1 MPVNNLS
8 QPSLYPMSSPVSHQ
22 SLWETAKNELR
33 NLFSRPDYDTWI
45 STLNPITITD
55 GNVLLLEAPTV
66 LAEAW
71 VNSNYTE
78 VIRHQLTLVAGRN
91 MDFRLTAVSGST
103 REDAAEVVAPV
114 RASTRQS
121 AVAPAPAIKATNT
134 FENFIVGPENEMAH
148 GAALAVAK
156 DPGCNYNPLFI
167 HGPTGLGKTHLM
179 HAIAHSVY
187 AANPRARIAYI
198 SSETFTNEFIQALQ
212 TNSINAFRRRYRE
225 LDLLLID
232 DIHFLAGKD
241 TTQEEFFHTFNELHN
256 NHKQV
261 VLTSDRPASEIAK
274 LSERLVSRFQW
285 GMVASIQAPGLETR
299 IAILRKKASS
309 RGLELAP
316 EIAEFIASRIAR
328 NVRNLEGAI
337 TRIFG
342 LTGMTRK
349 PLELTQV
356 EKLLHD
362 ILVEEASHTLTSEVI
377 QRKVAEHY
385 RIQMSD
391 MTSKRRMQNIAFP
404 RQVAMYLCTQL
415 TGMSLVSIGQ
425 AFGGRDHGT
434 VIHARKTVG
443 NQMEVDANVR
453 RTVEYLRAQLSTNR
467 V

>member
-1 MPVNNLS
+1 
-8 QPSLYPMSSPVSHQ
+8 MSSSVSHL
-22 SLWETAKNELR
+22 SLWETAKSELR
-33 NLFSRPDYDTWI
+33 NALPRADFETWI
-45 STLNPITITD
+45 SSLQPIGIVE
-55 GNVLLLEAPTV
+55 GKVLVLEAPSV
-66 LAEAW
+66 LTEAW
-71 VNSNYTE
+71 VNSNYAE
-78 VIRHQLTLVAGRN
+78 MLRRQLTLVAGRN
-91 MDFRLTAVSGST
+91 MDYRLTASV
-103 REDAAEVVAPV
+103 DAAREVAPAPAPV
-114 RASTRQS
+114 ARASRQAAS
-121 AVAPAPAIKATNT
+121 SPAPAIKATNT

-148 GAALAVAK
+148 GASLAVAK
-156 DPGCNYNPLFI
+156 EPGHYYNPLFI

-187 AANPRARIAYI
+187 AANPQARIAYI
-198 SSETFTNEFIQALQ
+198 SSETFTNDFIQALQ
-212 TNSINAFRRRYRE
+212 TGSVASFRRRYRE

-232 DIHFLAGKD
+232 DIHFLAGKES
-241 TTQEEFFHTFNELHN
+241 TQDEFFHTFNELHN

-274 LSERLVSRFQW
+274 LQERLVSRFQW

-299 IAILRKKASS
+299 IAILRKKAAA
-309 RGLELAP
+309 RGLDLQP

-328 NVRNLEGAI
+328 NVRNLEGAV
-337 TRIFG
+337 TRIVG
-342 LTGMTRK
+342 LVGMTRK

-362 ILVEEASHTLTSEVI
+362 ILVEEASHTLTAEVI

-404 RQVAMYLCTQL
+404 RQVAMYLATQL

-434 VIHARKTVG
+434 VIHARKTVV

-453 RTVEYLRAQLSTNR
+453 RTVEYLRAQLSMNR
-467 V
+467 

>member
-1 MPVNNLS
+1 
-8 QPSLYPMSSPVSHQ
+8 MSSSVSHL

-33 NLFSRPDYDTWI
+33 NALPRADFETWI
-45 STLNPITITD
+45 SSLQPLTIQD
-55 GNVLLLEAPTV
+55 GKVLVLEAPSV
-66 LAEAW
+66 LTEAW
-71 VNSNYTE
+71 VNSNYAE
-78 VIRHQLTLVAGRN
+78 MLRRQLTLVAGRN
-91 MDFRLTAVSGST
+91 MDYRLTASV
-103 REDAAEVVAPV
+103 DAAREVAPAPAPV
-114 RASTRQS
+114 ARASRQAAAS
-121 AVAPAPAIKATNT
+121 PAPAIKATNT

-148 GAALAVAK
+148 GASLAVAK
-156 DPGCNYNPLFI
+156 EPGHYYNPLFI

-187 AANPRARIAYI
+187 AANPQARIAYI
-198 SSETFTNEFIQALQ
+198 SSETFTNDFIQALQ
-212 TNSINAFRRRYRE
+212 AGNVASFRRRYRE

-232 DIHFLAGKD
+232 DIHFLAGKES
-241 TTQEEFFHTFNELHN
+241 TQDEFFHTFNELHN

-274 LSERLVSRFQW
+274 LQERLVSRFQW

-299 IAILRKKASS
+299 IAILRKKAAA
-309 RGLELAP
+309 RGLDLQP

-328 NVRNLEGAI
+328 NVRNLEGAV
-337 TRIFG
+337 TRIVG
-342 LTGMTRK
+342 LVGMTRK
-349 PLELTQV
+349 PLELAQV

-362 ILVEEASHTLTSEVI
+362 ILVEEASHTLTAEVI

-404 RQVAMYLCTQL
+404 RQVAMYLATQL

-434 VIHARKTVG
+434 VIHARKTVV

-453 RTVEYLRAQLSTNR
+453 RTVEYLRAQLSMNR
-467 V
+467 

>member
-1 MPVNNLS
+1 
-8 QPSLYPMSSPVSHQ
+8 MSSPVSHL
-22 SLWETAKNELR
+22 SLWETAKSELR
-33 NLFSRPDYDTWI
+33 NIFSRPDYDTWI

-91 MDFRLTAVSGST
+91 MDFRLTAISGSS
-103 REDAAEVVAPV
+103 REEAVEVVAPS
-114 RASTRQS
+114 RTHSRQ
-121 AVAPAPAIKATNT
+121 AADAPAPAIKATNT
-134 FENFIVGPENEMAH
+134 FDNFIVGPENEMAH

-187 AANPRARIAYI
+187 ATNPRARIAYI

>member
-1 MPVNNLS
+1 
-8 QPSLYPMSSPVSHQ
+8 MSSSVSHL

-33 NLFSRPDYDTWI
+33 NALPRADFETWI
-45 STLNPITITD
+45 SSLQPLTIQD
-55 GNVLLLEAPTV
+55 GKILVLEAPSV

-71 VNSNYTE
+71 VNSNYAE
-78 VIRHQLTLVAGRN
+78 MLRRQLTLVAGRN
-91 MDFRLTAVSGST
+91 MDYRLTASV
-103 REDAAEVVAPV
+103 DAAREVAPAPAPVV
-114 RASTRQS
+114 RVSRQAAAS
-121 AVAPAPAIKATNT
+121 PAPAIKATNT

-148 GAALAVAK
+148 GASLAVAK
-156 DPGCNYNPLFI
+156 EPGHYYNPLFI

-187 AANPRARIAYI
+187 ATNPQARIAYI
-198 SSETFTNEFIQALQ
+198 SSETFTNDFIQALQ
-212 TNSINAFRRRYRE
+212 AGNVAAFRRRYRE

-232 DIHFLAGKD
+232 DIHFLAGKES
-241 TTQEEFFHTFNELHN
+241 TQDEFFHTFNELHN

-274 LSERLVSRFQW
+274 LQERLVSRFQW
-285 GMVASIQAPGLETR
+285 GMVCSIQAPGLETR
-299 IAILRKKASS
+299 IAILRKKAAA
-309 RGLELAP
+309 RGLELQP

-328 NVRNLEGAI
+328 NVRNLEGAV
-337 TRIFG
+337 TRIVG
-342 LTGMTRK
+342 LVGMTRK
-349 PLELTQV
+349 PLELAQV

-362 ILVEEASHTLTSEVI
+362 ILVEEASHTLTAEVI

-391 MTSKRRMQNIAFP
+391 MTSKRRMQSIAFP
-404 RQVAMYLCTQL
+404 RQVAMYLATQL

-434 VIHARKTVG
+434 VIHARKTVV

-453 RTVEYLRAQLSTNR
+453 RTVEYLRAQLSMNR
-467 V
+467 

>member
-1 MPVNNLS
+1 
-8 QPSLYPMSSPVSHQ
+8 MSSSVSHL
-22 SLWETAKNELR
+22 SLWETAKSELR
-33 NLFSRPDYDTWI
+33 NALPRADFETWI
-45 STLNPITITD
+45 SSLQPLSIVE
-55 GNVLLLEAPTV
+55 GKVLVLEAPSV
-66 LAEAW
+66 LTEAW
-71 VNSNYTE
+71 VNSNYAE
-78 VIRHQLTLVAGRN
+78 MLRRQLTLVAGRN
-91 MDFRLTAVSGST
+91 MDYRLTASV
-103 REDAAEVVAPV
+103 DAAREVAPAPAPV
-114 RASTRQS
+114 ARASRQAAS
-121 AVAPAPAIKATNT
+121 SPAPAIKATNT

-148 GAALAVAK
+148 GASLAVAK
-156 DPGCNYNPLFI
+156 EPGHYYNPLFI

-187 AANPRARIAYI
+187 AANPQARIAYI
-198 SSETFTNEFIQALQ
+198 SSETFTNDFIQALQ
-212 TNSINAFRRRYRE
+212 TGSVASFRRRYRE

-232 DIHFLAGKD
+232 DIHFLAGKES
-241 TTQEEFFHTFNELHN
+241 TQDEFFHTFNELHN

-274 LSERLVSRFQW
+274 LQERLVSRFQW

-299 IAILRKKASS
+299 IAILRKKAAA
-309 RGLELAP
+309 RGLDLQP

-328 NVRNLEGAI
+328 NVRNLEGAV
-337 TRIFG
+337 TRIVG
-342 LTGMTRK
+342 LVGMTRK
-349 PLELTQV
+349 PLELAQV

-362 ILVEEASHTLTSEVI
+362 ILVEEASHTLTAEVI

-404 RQVAMYLCTQL
+404 RQVAMYLATQL

-434 VIHARKTVG
+434 VIHARKTVV

-453 RTVEYLRAQLSTNR
+453 RTVEYLRAQLSMNR
-467 V
+467 

>member
-1 MPVNNLS
+1 
-8 QPSLYPMSSPVSHQ
+8 
-22 SLWETAKNELR
+22 
-33 NLFSRPDYDTWI
+33 
-45 STLNPITITD
+45 
-55 GNVLLLEAPTV
+55 
-66 LAEAW
+66 
-71 VNSNYTE
+71 
-78 VIRHQLTLVAGRN
+78 
-91 MDFRLTAVSGST
+91 
-103 REDAAEVVAPV
+103 
-114 RASTRQS
+114 
-121 AVAPAPAIKATNT
+121 
-134 FENFIVGPENEMAH
+134 MAH

-187 AANPRARIAYI
+187 ATNPRARIAYI

-299 IAILRKKASS
+299 IAILRKKASA

-316 EIAEFIASRIAR
+316 AIAEFIASRIAR

-467 V
+467 I

>member
-1 MPVNNLS
+1 
-8 QPSLYPMSSPVSHQ
+8 MSSSVSHL
-22 SLWETAKNELR
+22 SLWETAKSELR
-33 NLFSRPDYDTWI
+33 NALPRADFETWI
-45 STLNPITITD
+45 SSLQPLSIVE
-55 GNVLLLEAPTV
+55 GKVLVLEAPSV
-66 LAEAW
+66 LTEAW
-71 VNSNYTE
+71 VNSNYAE
-78 VIRHQLTLVAGRN
+78 MLRRQLTLVAGRN
-91 MDFRLTAVSGST
+91 MDYRLTASV
-103 REDAAEVVAPV
+103 DAAREVAPAPAPV
-114 RASTRQS
+114 ARASRQPAS
-121 AVAPAPAIKATNT
+121 SPAPAIKATNT

-148 GAALAVAK
+148 GASLAVAK
-156 DPGCNYNPLFI
+156 EPGHYYNPLFI

-187 AANPRARIAYI
+187 AANPQARIAYI
-198 SSETFTNEFIQALQ
+198 SSETFTNDFIQALQ
-212 TNSINAFRRRYRE
+212 AGNVASFRRRYRE

-232 DIHFLAGKD
+232 DIHFLAGKES
-241 TTQEEFFHTFNELHN
+241 TQDEFFHTFNELHN

-274 LSERLVSRFQW
+274 LQERLVSRFQW

-299 IAILRKKASS
+299 IAILRKKAAA
-309 RGLELAP
+309 RGLDLQP

-328 NVRNLEGAI
+328 NVRNLEGAV
-337 TRIFG
+337 TRIVG

-349 PLELTQV
+349 PLELAQV

-362 ILVEEASHTLTSEVI
+362 ILVEEASHTLTAEVI

-404 RQVAMYLCTQL
+404 RQVAMYLATQL

-434 VIHARKTVG
+434 VIHARKTVV

-453 RTVEYLRAQLSTNR
+453 RTVEYLRAQLSMSR
-467 V
+467 

>member
-1 MPVNNLS
+1 
-8 QPSLYPMSSPVSHQ
+8 MSSSVSHL
-22 SLWETAKNELR
+22 SLWETAKSELR
-33 NLFSRPDYDTWI
+33 NALPRADFETWI
-45 STLNPITITD
+45 SSLQPLSILE
-55 GNVLLLEAPTV
+55 GKVLVLEAPSV
-66 LAEAW
+66 LTEAW
-71 VNSNYTE
+71 VNSNYAE
-78 VIRHQLTLVAGRN
+78 MLRRQLTLVAGRN
-91 MDFRLTAVSGST
+91 MDYRLTASV
-103 REDAAEVVAPV
+103 DAAREVAPAPAPV
-114 RASTRQS
+114 ARASRQPAS
-121 AVAPAPAIKATNT
+121 SPAPAIKATNT

-148 GAALAVAK
+148 GASLAVAK
-156 DPGCNYNPLFI
+156 EPGHYYNPLFI

-187 AANPRARIAYI
+187 AANPQARIAYI
-198 SSETFTNEFIQALQ
+198 SSETFTNDFIQALQ
-212 TNSINAFRRRYRE
+212 AGNVASFRRRYRE

-232 DIHFLAGKD
+232 DIHFLAGKES
-241 TTQEEFFHTFNELHN
+241 TQDEFFHTFNELHN

-274 LSERLVSRFQW
+274 LQERLVSRFQW

-299 IAILRKKASS
+299 IAILRKKAAA
-309 RGLELAP
+309 RGLDLQP

-328 NVRNLEGAI
+328 NVRNLEGAV
-337 TRIFG
+337 TRIVG
-342 LTGMTRK
+342 LVGMTRK
-349 PLELTQV
+349 PLELAQV

-362 ILVEEASHTLTSEVI
+362 ILVEEASHTLTAEVI

-404 RQVAMYLCTQL
+404 RQVAMYLATQL

-434 VIHARKTVG
+434 VIHARKTVV

-453 RTVEYLRAQLSTNR
+453 RTVEYLRAQLSMNR
-467 V
+467 

>member
-1 MPVNNLS
+1 
-8 QPSLYPMSSPVSHQ
+8 MSSSVSHL

-33 NLFSRPDYDTWI
+33 NALPRADFETWI
-45 STLNPITITD
+45 SSLQPLTIQD
-55 GNVLLLEAPTV
+55 GKVLVLEAPSV
-66 LAEAW
+66 LTEAW
-71 VNSNYTE
+71 VNSNYAE
-78 VIRHQLTLVAGRN
+78 MLRRQLTLVAGRN
-91 MDFRLTAVSGST
+91 MDYRLTASVDAS
-103 REDAAEVVAPV
+103 REVAPAPAPV
-114 RASTRQS
+114 ARASRQAAAS
-121 AVAPAPAIKATNT
+121 PAPAIKATNT

-148 GAALAVAK
+148 GASLAVAK
-156 DPGCNYNPLFI
+156 EPGHYYNPLFI

-187 AANPRARIAYI
+187 AANPQARIAYI
-198 SSETFTNEFIQALQ
+198 SSETFTNDFIQALQ
-212 TNSINAFRRRYRE
+212 AGNVASFRRRYRE

-232 DIHFLAGKD
+232 DIHFLAGKES
-241 TTQEEFFHTFNELHN
+241 TQDEFFHTFNELHN

-274 LSERLVSRFQW
+274 LQERLVSRFQW

-299 IAILRKKASS
+299 IAILRKKAAA
-309 RGLELAP
+309 RGLDLQP

-328 NVRNLEGAI
+328 NVRNLEGAV
-337 TRIFG
+337 TRIVG
-342 LTGMTRK
+342 LVGMTRK
-349 PLELTQV
+349 PLELAQV

-362 ILVEEASHTLTSEVI
+362 ILVEEASHTLTAEVI

-404 RQVAMYLCTQL
+404 RQVAMYLATQL

-434 VIHARKTVG
+434 VIHARKTVV

-453 RTVEYLRAQLSTNR
+453 RTVEYLRAQLSMNR
-467 V
+467 

>member
-1 MPVNNLS
+1 
-8 QPSLYPMSSPVSHQ
+8 MSSSVSHL
-22 SLWETAKNELR
+22 SLWETAKSELR
-33 NLFSRPDYDTWI
+33 NTLPRADYETWI
-45 STLNPITITD
+45 SSLQPLSILEGKIL
-55 GNVLLLEAPTV
+55 VLEAPSV
-66 LAEAW
+66 LTEAW
-71 VNSNYTE
+71 VNSNYAE
-78 VIRHQLTLVAGRN
+78 MLRRQLTLVAGRN
-91 MDFRLTAVSGST
+91 MDYRLTASV
-103 REDAAEVVAPV
+103 DAAREVIPAPAPV
-114 RASTRQS
+114 ARASRQATAS
-121 AVAPAPAIKATNT
+121 PAPAIKATNT
-134 FENFIVGPENEMAH
+134 FDNFIVGPENEMAH
-148 GAALAVAK
+148 GASLAVAK
-156 DPGCNYNPLFI
+156 EPGHYYNPLFI

-187 AANPRARIAYI
+187 AANPQARIAYI
-198 SSETFTNEFIQALQ
+198 SSETFTNDFIQALQ
-212 TNSINAFRRRYRE
+212 TGSVASFRRRYRE

-232 DIHFLAGKD
+232 DIHFLAGKES
-241 TTQEEFFHTFNELHN
+241 TQDEFFHTFNELHN

-274 LSERLVSRFQW
+274 LQERLVSRFQW

-299 IAILRKKASS
+299 IAILRKKAAA
-309 RGLELAP
+309 RGLDLQP

-328 NVRNLEGAI
+328 NVRNLEGAV
-337 TRIFG
+337 TRIVG
-342 LTGMTRK
+342 LVGMTRK

-362 ILVEEASHTLTSEVI
+362 ILVEEASHTLTAEVI

-404 RQVAMYLCTQL
+404 RQVAMYLATQL

-434 VIHARKTVG
+434 VIHARKTVV

-453 RTVEYLRAQLSTNR
+453 RTVEYLRAQLSMNR
-467 V
+467 

>member
-1 MPVNNLS
+1 MS
-8 QPSLYPMSSPVSHQ
+8 PSVSPL

-33 NLFSRPDYDTWI
+33 NVLPRADFETWI
-45 STLNPITITD
+45 SSLQPLAIQD
-55 GNVLLLEAPTV
+55 GKVLVLEAPSV
-66 LAEAW
+66 LTEAW
-71 VNSNYTE
+71 VNSNYAE
-78 VIRHQLTLVAGRN
+78 MLRRQLTLVAGRN
-91 MDFRLTAVSGST
+91 MDYRLTASVDAS
-103 REDAAEVVAPV
+103 REVAPAPAPV
-114 RASTRQS
+114 ARASRQPAAS
-121 AVAPAPAIKATNT
+121 PAPAIKATNT

-148 GAALAVAK
+148 GASLAVAK
-156 DPGCNYNPLFI
+156 EPGHYYNPLFI

-187 AANPRARIAYI
+187 AANPQARIAYI
-198 SSETFTNEFIQALQ
+198 SSETFTNDFIQALQ
-212 TNSINAFRRRYRE
+212 AGNVASFRRRYRE

-232 DIHFLAGKD
+232 DIHFLAGKES
-241 TTQEEFFHTFNELHN
+241 TQDEFFHTFNELHN

-274 LSERLVSRFQW
+274 LQERLVSRFQW

-299 IAILRKKASS
+299 IAILRKKAAA
-309 RGLELAP
+309 RGLELQP

-328 NVRNLEGAI
+328 NVRNLEGAV
-337 TRIFG
+337 TRIVG
-342 LTGMTRK
+342 LVGMTRK
-349 PLELTQV
+349 PLELAQV

-362 ILVEEASHTLTSEVI
+362 ILVEEASHTLTAEVI

-404 RQVAMYLCTQL
+404 RQVAMYLATQL

-434 VIHARKTVG
+434 VIHARKTVV

-453 RTVEYLRAQLSTNR
+453 RTVEYLRAQLSMNR
-467 V
+467 

>member
-1 MPVNNLS
+1 
-8 QPSLYPMSSPVSHQ
+8 MSSSVSHL

-33 NLFSRPDYDTWI
+33 NALPRADFETWI
-45 STLNPITITD
+45 SSLQPLTIQD
-55 GNVLLLEAPTV
+55 GKVLVLEAPSV
-66 LAEAW
+66 LTEAW
-71 VNSNYTE
+71 VNSNYAE
-78 VIRHQLTLVAGRN
+78 MLRRQLTLVAGRN
-91 MDFRLTAVSGST
+91 MDYRLTASV
-103 REDAAEVVAPV
+103 DAAREVAPAPAPAP
-114 RASTRQS
+114 RASRQAAS
-121 AVAPAPAIKATNT
+121 SPAPAIKATNT

-148 GAALAVAK
+148 GASLAVAK
-156 DPGCNYNPLFI
+156 EPGHYYNPLFI

-187 AANPRARIAYI
+187 AANPQARIAYI
-198 SSETFTNEFIQALQ
+198 SSETFTNDFIQALQ
-212 TNSINAFRRRYRE
+212 AGNVASFRRRYRE

-232 DIHFLAGKD
+232 DIHFLAGKES
-241 TTQEEFFHTFNELHN
+241 TQDEFFHTFNELHN

-274 LSERLVSRFQW
+274 LQERLVSRFQW

-299 IAILRKKASS
+299 IAILRKKAAA
-309 RGLELAP
+309 RGLDLQP

-328 NVRNLEGAI
+328 NVRNLEGAV
-337 TRIFG
+337 TRIVG
-342 LTGMTRK
+342 LVGMTRK
-349 PLELTQV
+349 PLELAQV

-362 ILVEEASHTLTSEVI
+362 ILVEEASHTLTAEVI

-404 RQVAMYLCTQL
+404 RQVAMYLATQL

-434 VIHARKTVG
+434 VIHARKTVV

-453 RTVEYLRAQLSTNR
+453 RTVEYLRAQLSMNR
-467 V
+467 

>member
-1 MPVNNLS
+1 MA
-8 QPSLYPMSSPVSHQ
+8 SPDRHL
-22 SLWETAKNELR
+22 SLWETAKSELR
-33 NLFSRPDYDTWI
+33 NTFSRSDFETWI
-45 STLNPITITD
+45 STLQAVGIVD
-55 GNVLLLEAPTV
+55 GNILVLEAPTV
-66 LAEAW
+66 LTEAW
-71 VNSNYTE
+71 VNSNYSE
-78 VIRHQLTLVAGRN
+78 VLRRQLTLVAGSN
-91 MDFRLTAVSGST
+91 MDYRLSAATSAPRDAQPTAP
-103 REDAAEVVAPV
+103 AP
-114 RASTRQS
+114 RS
-121 AVAPAPAIKATNT
+121 AVRTPSASPAPAIKATNT

-156 DPGCNYNPLFI
+156 EPGHYYNPLFI

-187 AANPRARIAYI
+187 AANPAARIAYI
-198 SSETFTNEFIQALQ
+198 SSETFTNDFISALQ
-212 TNSINAFRRRYRE
+212 SGSVAPFRRRYRE

-232 DIHFLAGKD
+232 DIHFLAGKES
-241 TTQEEFFHTFNELHN
+241 TQDEFFHTFNELHN

-274 LSERLVSRFQW
+274 LQERLVSRFQW

-299 IAILRKKASS
+299 IAILRKKAAA
-309 RGLELAP
+309 RGLDLPP

-328 NVRNLEGAI
+328 NVRNLEGAV
-337 TRIFG
+337 TRIVG

-349 PLELTQV
+349 PLELAQV

-362 ILVEEASHTLTSEVI
+362 ILVEEASHTLTAEVI
-377 QRKVAEHY
+377 QRTVAEHY

-391 MTSKRRMQNIAFP
+391 MPSKRRMQNIAFP
-404 RQVAMYLCTQL
+404 RQVAMYLATQL

-434 VIHARKTVG
+434 VIHARKTVT
-443 NQMEVDANVR
+443 NQMEVDTNVR

-467 V
+467 

>member
-1 MPVNNLS
+1 
-8 QPSLYPMSSPVSHQ
+8 MSSPVSHL
-22 SLWETAKNELR
+22 SLWETAKSELR
-33 NLFSRPDYDTWI
+33 NIFSRPDYDTWI

-91 MDFRLTAVSGST
+91 MHFRLTAVTGSS
-103 REDAAEVVAPV
+103 REDAAEVAAPARSHS
-114 RASTRQS
+114 RA
-121 AVAPAPAIKATNT
+121 AAAAPAPAIKATNT

-187 AANPRARIAYI
+187 ATNPRARIAYI

-299 IAILRKKASS
+299 IAILRKKASA

-349 PLELTQV
+349 PLELVQV

-467 V
+467 I

>member
-1 MPVNNLS
+1 
-8 QPSLYPMSSPVSHQ
+8 MSSPVSHQ
-22 SLWETAKNELR
+22 SLWETAKSELR
-33 NLFSRPDYDTWI
+33 NIFSRPDYDTWI

-91 MDFRLTAVSGST
+91 MHFRLTAVTGSS
-103 REDAAEVVAPV
+103 REDAAEVAVPARSHS
-114 RASTRQS
+114 RA
-121 AVAPAPAIKATNT
+121 AAAAPAPAIKATNT

-187 AANPRARIAYI
+187 ATNPRARIAYI

-299 IAILRKKASS
+299 IAILRKKASA

-349 PLELTQV
+349 PLELVQV

-467 V
+467 I

>member
-1 MPVNNLS
+1 
-8 QPSLYPMSSPVSHQ
+8 MSSSVSHL
-22 SLWETAKNELR
+22 SLWETAKSELR
-33 NLFSRPDYDTWI
+33 NTLPRADFETWI
-45 STLNPITITD
+45 SSLQPLTIQD
-55 GNVLLLEAPTV
+55 GKVLVLEAPSV
-66 LAEAW
+66 LTEAW
-71 VNSNYTE
+71 VNSNYAE
-78 VIRHQLTLVAGRN
+78 MLRRQLTLVAGRN
-91 MDFRLTAVSGST
+91 MDYRLTASV
-103 REDAAEVVAPV
+103 DAAREVAPAPAPV
-114 RASTRQS
+114 ARASRQAAAS
-121 AVAPAPAIKATNT
+121 PAPAIKATNT

-148 GAALAVAK
+148 GASLAVAK
-156 DPGCNYNPLFI
+156 EPGHYYNPLFI

-187 AANPRARIAYI
+187 AANPQARIAYI
-198 SSETFTNEFIQALQ
+198 SSETFTNDFIQALQ
-212 TNSINAFRRRYRE
+212 AGNVASFRRRYRE

-232 DIHFLAGKD
+232 DIHFLAGKES
-241 TTQEEFFHTFNELHN
+241 TQDEFFHTFNELHN

-274 LSERLVSRFQW
+274 LQERLVSRFQW

-299 IAILRKKASS
+299 IAILRKKAAA
-309 RGLELAP
+309 RGLDLQP

-328 NVRNLEGAI
+328 NVRNLEGAV
-337 TRIFG
+337 TRIVG
-342 LTGMTRK
+342 LVGMTRK
-349 PLELTQV
+349 PLELAQV

-362 ILVEEASHTLTSEVI
+362 ILVEEASHTLTAEVI

-404 RQVAMYLCTQL
+404 RQVAMYLATQL

-434 VIHARKTVG
+434 VIHARKTVV

-453 RTVEYLRAQLSTNR
+453 RTVEYLRAQLSMNR
-467 V
+467 